1 MDHLGY
7 LIVGE
12 IKIRTPP
19 QALPPP
25 MEGSEPRPPDTHPN
39 PTKRKITTFQAKV
52 TTRDFPIR
60 RPATGQRPGAMTG
73 QPARNPSRT
82 QKATPPAKMITPTAK
97 WCTKLGLEINSIM
110 CLRFIFIRSVMC
122 CNKNKK
128 MNKNISAFWTA
139 KPAGFAGVTPSPMPN
154 LNLQSFTRP

>member
-60 RPATGQRPGAMTG
+60 RPATGQ
-73 QPARNPSRT
+73 
-82 QKATPPAKMITPTAK
+82 
-97 WCTKLGLEINSIM
+97 
-110 CLRFIFIRSVMC
+110 
-122 CNKNKK
+122 
-128 MNKNISAFWTA
+128 
-139 KPAGFAGVTPSPMPN
+139 
-154 LNLQSFTRP
+154 